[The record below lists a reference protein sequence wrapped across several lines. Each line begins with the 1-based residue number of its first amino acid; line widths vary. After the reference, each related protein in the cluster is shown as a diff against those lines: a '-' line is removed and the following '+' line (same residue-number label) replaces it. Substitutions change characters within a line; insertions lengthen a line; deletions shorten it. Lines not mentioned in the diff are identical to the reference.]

1 MPFEAACGCFFVA
14 KMNVKE
20 NTQNMEN
27 KKEIARIIAVH
38 KERYALYDEAHGE
51 FYGKLKASNY
61 YHLSQSP
68 YPVTGDLVEYQYN
81 ETGDSMILKTL
92 ERKTFIQRFDA
103 WTASNAQAIAANVD
117 EIFILTS
124 ANHDFNL
131 KRLHRYL
138 AACRQG
144 KAHCTLVISK
154 ADVMENPH
162 ILVDAIRQDMPD
174 AEVILTSAKTG
185 EGIDKI
191 KEKMPSGSISVFL
204 GSSGVGKSTLVNCLA
219 GRQVMDVN
227 GIREDDSK
235 GRHTT
240 THRQMVFLESGAMVI
255 DVPGMRELAL
265 LDAEEGLQQTF
276 ASVADFEKMCR
287 FSDCTHINEPG
298 CAVRAAIERGELSM
312 NALQEYKNLQKEAK
326 RIRRERAIM
335 VSKYRKEI
343 KNSPKR
349 KR

>member
-1 MPFEAACGCFFVA
+1 
-14 KMNVKE
+14 MNT
-20 NTQNMEN
+20 NQQ
-27 KKEIARIIAVH
+27 IARIIAVH
-38 KERYALYDEAHGE
+38 KERYALYDEEHGE

-68 YPVTGDLVEYQYN
+68 YPVAGDLVEYQYN
-81 ETGDSMILKTL
+81 ESGDSMILNTL

-131 KRLHRYL
+131 TRLHRYL

-144 KAHCTLVISK
+144 NAHCTIVITK
-154 ADVMENPH
+154 ADTAEKPEEYRQKV
-162 ILVDAIRQDMPD
+162 LQDMPD
-174 AEVILTSAKTG
+174 TDVILISAATG
-185 EGIDKI
+185 MGVEQVQK
-191 KEKMPSGSISVFL
+191 KMPKGSISVFL

-227 GIREDDSK
+227 GILEDDSK

-240 THRQMVFLESGAMVI
+240 THRQMVFLDNGAMVI

-276 ASVADFEKMCR
+276 ASVADFEQMCR
-287 FSDCTHINEPG
+287 FSDCTHTSEPG
-298 CAVRAAIERGELSM
+298 CAVRAAIERGEL
-312 NALQEYKNLQKEAK
+312 NQAALQEYKNLQQEAK
-326 RIRRERAIM
+326 RMRRERAIM

-343 KNSPKR
+343 KKSPKR
-349 KR
+349 RG

>member
-1 MPFEAACGCFFVA
+1 
-14 KMNVKE
+14 MN
-20 NTQNMEN
+20 TN
-27 KKEIARIIAVH
+27 KQIARIIAVH

-68 YPVTGDLVEYQYN
+68 YPVTGDLVEYQFN
-81 ETGDSMILKTL
+81 EAGDSMILNTL

-144 KAHCTLVISK
+144 KANCTIVITK
-154 ADVMENPH
+154 ADAAENPEAYR
-162 ILVDAIRQDMPD
+162 LQVMQDMPD
-174 AEVILTSAKTG
+174 VDVILISAVTG
-185 EGIDKI
+185 LGIDKVQN
-191 KEKMPSGSISVFL
+191 KMPKGSISVFL
-204 GSSGVGKSTLVNCLA
+204 GSSGVGKSTLVNYLA

-240 THRQMVFLESGAMVI
+240 THRQMVFLDSGAMVI

-276 ASVADFEKMCR
+276 ATVADFEQLCR
-287 FSDCTHINEPG
+287 FSDCTHTNEPG
-298 CAVRAAIERGELSM
+298 CAVRAAIERGELSPA
-312 NALQEYKNLQKEAK
+312 ALQEYKNLQREAK
-326 RIRRERAIM
+326 RMRRERDIM

-349 KR
+349 RR